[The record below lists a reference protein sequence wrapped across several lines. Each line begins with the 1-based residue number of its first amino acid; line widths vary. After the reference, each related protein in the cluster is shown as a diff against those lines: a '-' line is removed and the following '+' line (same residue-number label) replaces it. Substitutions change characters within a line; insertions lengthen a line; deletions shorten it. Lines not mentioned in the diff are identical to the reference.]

1 MTAEPIYLEKVDSY
15 LVDEFHKGL
24 FELTCGLWADVL
36 HGDWYCHLGFFK
48 SLQSHY
54 DQVVEL
60 RGKPSQLQSFLEYLN
75 FSRRP
80 GSQGALAKEF
90 VQSWMPIWRQ
100 RIFFLNAV
108 YLTLKNRVDED
119 QSLGLALSVIK
130 QVLHQH
136 VLTVF
141 SFLETDYQ
149 TGMFA
154 SLCNRLEP
162 VVETGEKVAVAVNNM
177 SASLQRYGFALDE
190 VNDWQKQRLL
200 FKTYALQPRF
210 NEAFKDWGTQR
221 AHNGFH
227 HEIERL
233 LALYYLEGLTHKR
246 GHSLDGLTGLPDRKS
261 FDSEIQ
267 RWMIRFKTD
276 QEPFVCGMVD
286 LDEFKKVNDTYGHQT
301 GDFVLKAAAEF
312 LRVTFGLP
320 DFVGRYGGEEFVIL
334 FANLKLC
341 QADEKIAD
349 AISRLGALTFEYQE
363 HPLPFT
369 FSCGLAECLPSENVE
384 SLIDR
389 ADKNMYEA
397 KRRGKNQGFS
407 GVNVSD
413 RSSRV
418 QSTANQ

>member
-1 MTAEPIYLEKVDSY
+1 MIAEPIYLEKVDSY

-24 FELTCGLWADVL
+24 FELTFGLWADVL
-36 HGDWYCHLGFFK
+36 HGDWYCHLDFFK

-75 FSRRP
+75 FSGQP

-119 QSLGLALSVIK
+119 QSLGLALSVVK

-162 VVETGEKVAVAVNNM
+162 FVETGEKVAVAVNNM
-177 SASLQRYGFALDE
+177 AASLQRYGFALDE

-200 FKTYALQPRF
+200 FKSYALQPRF
-210 NEAFKDWGTQR
+210 NEAFKDWVTQR
-221 AHNGFH
+221 AYNGFH

-267 RWMIRFKTD
+267 RWMIRFNAD
-276 QEPFVCGMVD
+276 QEPFV
-286 LDEFKKVNDTYGHQT
+286 
-301 GDFVLKAAAEF
+301 
-312 LRVTFGLP
+312 
-320 DFVGRYGGEEFVIL
+320 
-334 FANLKLC
+334 
-341 QADEKIAD
+341 
-349 AISRLGALTFEYQE
+349 
-363 HPLPFT
+363 
-369 FSCGLAECLPSENVE
+369 
-384 SLIDR
+384 
-389 ADKNMYEA
+389 
-397 KRRGKNQGFS
+397 
-407 GVNVSD
+407 
-413 RSSRV
+413 
-418 QSTANQ
+418 